1 MRMKRPVRLSVTTR
15 QGKIESEAPV
25 DELGIGRYCNS
36 GGPMEFQKDYKE
48 QKAGNSGSSTDN
60 KAQKCQ
66 LRLVIA

>member
-1 MRMKRPVRLSVTTR
+1 MTR

-25 DELGIGRYCNS
+25 DEFGIGRYCNS

-48 QKAGNSGSSTDN
+48 QKAGNLNSNTGN

-66 LRLVIA
+66 LKLVIA